1 MENQYNLDIKSDI
14 LERQADFLFQKAY
27 EALGGAAT
35 EAEVNALVADTI
47 KRYYVNLGRPLLVK
61 RKAEEGHL
69 PFIEDYNDSTEEIT
83 EDLAILYN
91 ETEQIGQYLSDYFNY
106 AQSEKMRIEQR
117 VRGLTGL
124 VNDLNL
130 IANDTADASVYFR
143 DSFEDSTKIE
153 SSMIIGKPAQVS
165 TIEGIATLARKST
178 VNRSVNGKIKSIT
191 GNGDAGTYHIVR
203 DAKIT
208 DNKGNVTDTFTFI
221 SDQIPNDKP
230 EAILDGRPD
239 TIFEYQMVGVNQ
251 NDVINTAKGY
261 DFSFIKGAKQG
272 DKLRVKVIIELEKAE
287 DINWINI
294 NPYNPPFSTGKVTV
308 YSIRT
313 SADGFDY
320 QALYEGGS
328 YIINS
333 EINTTP
339 QTYRADAIFDGSN
352 SFTDSKFAGQ
362 GVWAFQTRAAKYVEV
377 VFDQNES
384 YEEKIGHTYYLKVK
398 KDKEGSQTGQPVRVR
413 ESDVPTTIQKS
424 DPGKYSLD
432 TDTDIIK
439 AIEGFIGW
447 RYVIGLR
454 DINIISYQ
462 FEEKSEI
469 VSKKYTVVPEGQTE
483 ETSTTIVK
491 EIMLYTNE
499 KIPQSYLSTISTSN
513 DWIQYY
519 ISIDDVNWHRISP
532 QHHSPV
538 TTTTQW
544 DEVKGTG
551 FPPKIYE
558 INGNMT
564 DLESSFQLYKGY
576 LTSAKP
582 IKSVRLKIVMSRPTD
597 IDDAISTSP
606 ILEDYALRII
616 TEEQSQ

>member
-1 MENQYNLDIKSDI
+1 
-14 LERQADFLFQKAY
+14 
-27 EALGGAAT
+27 
-35 EAEVNALVADTI
+35 
-47 KRYYVNLGRPLLVK
+47 VNLGRPLFIK

-69 PFIEDYNDSTEEIT
+69 PFIEDYNESTEEIT
-83 EDLAILYN
+83 EDISILYN
-91 ETEQIGQYLSDYFNY
+91 ESEKIGQYLADYFNY
-106 AQSEKMRIEQR
+106 AQSEKLRIEQR

-130 IANDTADASVYFR
+130 IANDTSANSVYFR

-153 SSMIIGKPAQVS
+153 TSMIIGKAAQVS

-178 VNRSVNGKIKSIT
+178 VNRSVNGKIKSLT
-191 GNGDAGTYHIVR
+191 GNGVAGTYHLVR
-203 DAKIT
+203 DAK
-208 DNKGNVTDTFTFI
+208 VTASDGTVQDTFQFV

-239 TIFEYQMVGVNQ
+239 TILEYQMVNVNQ
-251 NDVINTAKGY
+251 DDILNVAKGY
-261 DFSFIKGAKQG
+261 DFGWVKGTKQG
-272 DKLRVKVIIELEKAE
+272 DKLRLKVVIELEQAE
-287 DINWINI
+287 DINWLNI
-294 NPYNPPFSTGKVTV
+294 NPYNPPYSTGKVVV

-313 SADGFDY
+313 SEDGFDY
-320 QALYEGGS
+320 KPLYEGGS

-362 GVWAFQTRAAKYVEV
+362 GVWAFPTRKAKYVEV
-377 VFDQNES
+377 VLDQNES
-384 YEEKIGHTYYLKVK
+384 YEEKIGHVYYLKVK
-398 KDKEGSQTGQPVRVR
+398 KDKDGNQVGQAVRMK
-413 ESDVPTTIQKS
+413 ESDVPQSIQKS
-424 DPGKYSLD
+424 DPGKYAFDS
-432 TDTDIIK
+432 DTDIIK
-439 AIEGFIGW
+439 GIEGFIGW

-454 DINIISYQ
+454 DINIMSYQ

-469 VSKKYTVVPEGQTE
+469 VTKQYSIVPEG
-483 ETSTTIVK
+483 TSTDASKTIVK
-491 EIMLYTNE
+491 EIMLYANE
-499 KIPQSYLSTISTSN
+499 KIPESYLSQISTSN

-532 QHHSPV
+532 QHHQPV
-538 TTTTQW
+538 TKEVQW
-544 DEVKGTG
+544 DETKGTG

-576 LTSAKP
+576 LTSDKS
-582 IKSVRLKIVMSRPTD
+582 IKAVRLKIVMSRPAD
-597 IDDAISTSP
+597 KDLADSISTSP

-616 TEEQSQ
+616 TEEEQVKD